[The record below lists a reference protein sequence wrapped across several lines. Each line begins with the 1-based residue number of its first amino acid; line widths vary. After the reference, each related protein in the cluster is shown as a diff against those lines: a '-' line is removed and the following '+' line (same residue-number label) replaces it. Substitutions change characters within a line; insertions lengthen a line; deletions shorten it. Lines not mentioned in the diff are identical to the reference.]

1 MWGFAEVSGFFSTVL
16 RVYGPILRHAFE
28 DPGISKM
35 RDRIAAKKKKVAD
48 EATKKTST
56 KVREGPKDDDES

>member
-1 MWGFAEVSGFFSTVL
+1 ML
-16 RVYGPILRHAFE
+16 RVYGPILRHSFE
-28 DPGISKM
+28 DPDISKM